1 MEIKRITSAQNS
13 FIKDMQAATRSK
25 GPYAQLLRLEGR
37 ELLDELWLAKREAEV
52 LVLSDRAYSDSV
64 SAEDLQRS
72 RSVVVVPDSLFARLS
87 ATSSPT
93 GILALAGYPWDE
105 KPTQAQLQTQRALW
119 LDRVQDPGNVGTL
132 IRSAAAFGLDAV
144 YLGPGTAS
152 PLNEKVIRAT
162 MGALLRI
169 PVYRLTTDALLEPSA
184 TQPTLLVTALHGENV
199 ASFRWPE
206 QWTLVIGNEGQGVSP
221 ELIERATH
229 KLTIPMPGETESLNA
244 AIAGSI
250 FLYLSSQG

>member
-37 ELLDELWLAKREAEV
+37 ELFDELWLAKREAEV

-184 TQPTLLVTALHGENV
+184 TQPTLL
-199 ASFRWPE
+199 E